1 MLKINGDRLWN
12 NLMTMAKIGATPK
25 GGVCRVA
32 LTQEDK
38 IGRDL
43 FIEWCKK
50 AGLTVAIDKMGN
62 IFARRA
68 GKNNDL
74 PPVMIGS
81 HLDSQPTGGKYDGVY
96 GVLAGFEVIETLN
109 NHNIITEHPI
119 EIVSWTNE
127 EGARFAPAMI
137 GSGVFSG
144 DFTLDYGYNRADK
157 EGVLLGAAL
166 QEIGY
171 VGDTPMGNRPY
182 KATFEVHIEQGPILE
197 AEGYSV
203 GIVTGVQGIRWY
215 DLILTGKETHA
226 GPSPMSYRV
235 DPVKAAIPILA
246 ELYGLADKYA
256 PDAKVTVGYLDASP
270 GVKNTVPGK
279 LIVSIDLRHPDA
291 QILAKMDA
299 ELKIIIDKNKGKV
312 KSDLQ
317 EIWYSPPIAF
327 DANCIAAVRRASQ
340 ELKIPALEMVS
351 GAGHDAVYVSKVAPT
366 SMIFIPCK
374 DGLSHNELESA
385 KKEDVIDGGNV
396 LLHAVLVVA

>member
-1 MLKINGDRLWN
+1 
-12 NLMTMAKIGATPK
+12 MAKIGATPK

-32 LTQEDK
+32 LTEEDK

-43 FIEWCKK
+43 FIEWCNKTRLK
-50 AGLTVAIDKMGN
+50 VAVDKMGN

-74 PPVMIGS
+74 SPVMIGS

-109 NHNIITEHPI
+109 DHNIITEHPI

-144 DFTLDYGYNRADK
+144 DFTLEYAYARKDK
-157 EGVLLGAAL
+157 EGITLGEAL
-166 QEIGY
+166 KTIGY
-171 VGDTPMGNRPY
+171 VGEAEMGNRPY

-215 DLILTGKETHA
+215 DLILTGKEIHA

-246 ELYGLADKYA
+246 ELYRLADKYA
-256 PDAKVTVGYLDASP
+256 PDAKVTIGYLDASP
-270 GVKNTVPGK
+270 GVKNTVPGE
-279 LIVSIDLRHPDA
+279 LIVSIDLRHPNSS
-291 QILAKMDA
+291 ILAKMDA
-299 ELKIIIDKNKGKV
+299 DLKMIIDKNKGKV

-327 DANCIAAVRRASQ
+327 DANCIAAVRQASK

-385 KKEDVIDGGNV
+385 KKEDVVDGGNV
-396 LLHAVLVVA
+396 LLHAVLAVDKNLKSKITHHIS

>member
-1 MLKINGDRLWN
+1 MIKINGDRLWN

-32 LTQEDK
+32 LTEEDK

-50 AGLTVAIDKMGN
+50 AGLTIAIDKMGN

-74 PPVMIGS
+74 APVMIGS

-109 NHNIITEHPI
+109 DHKIITEHPI

-144 DFTLDYGYNRADK
+144 DFTLEYAYSRPDK
-157 EGVLLGAAL
+157 EGNLLGDAL
-166 QEIGY
+166 KEISY
-171 VGDTPMGNRPY
+171 VGTVEMGNRPY
-182 KATFEVHIEQGPILE
+182 KATFEIHIEQGPILE
-197 AEGYSV
+197 AEEYSV

-215 DLILTGKETHA
+215 DLLLRGKETHA

-246 ELYGLADKYA
+246 KIYDLADKYA
-256 PDAKVTVGYLDASP
+256 PDAKVTIGYLDASP
-270 GVKNTVPGK
+270 GVKNTVPGE
-279 LIVSIDLRHPDA
+279 LIISIDLRHPNVD
-291 QILAKMDA
+291 ILTQMDA
-299 ELKIIIDKNKGKV
+299 DLKEITKAIERNSKV
-312 KSDLQ
+312 KSDLK

-327 DANCIAAVRRASQ
+327 D
-340 ELKIPALEMVS
+340 
-351 GAGHDAVYVSKVAPT
+351 
-366 SMIFIPCK
+366 
-374 DGLSHNELESA
+374 
-385 KKEDVIDGGNV
+385 
-396 LLHAVLVVA
+396 